1 MIVWF
6 TILAFATVFG
16 VTINFFVSVNGYN
29 LTYGFYIVF
38 LPIDKL
44 GYSFNWLL
52 NYFYQV
58 LICLGAGTF
67 CAFYF
72 LLMYI
77 FFSHT
82 AYQVDAS
89 ILHAQGMNSVL
100 ESSRIKISSPSIK
113 CNNRN
118 PAESHLALAN
128 RLLVKAR
135 LESIVEKTKNI
146 QKWQHDVQGLLQI
159 TFMVEFVF
167 MGFILCFLLFSFI
180 GSDSRSVMVIILPFV
195 ALPRLFIYCFMG
207 TRMMMKI
214 DNLSAELY
222 ASDWHLMDTKQQKDW
237 QMIVMMSQNMRE
249 FNGIFMPVNLAT
261 FKEVKLNFCIND
273 DLQKETH
280 STGFEV
286 LLLLTCGSAINKL
299 ISLWCENFNPVLGN
313 VHICYVHSPIL
324 RCKWIMDVP

>member
-1 MIVWF
+1 MIVWW
-6 TILAFATVFG
+6 TVLAFAIVFA

-38 LPIDKL
+38 LPINEF

-52 NYFYQV
+52 NYLYQV
-58 LICLGAGTF
+58 LIALGAGTF
-67 CAFYF
+67 CALYF

-82 AYQVDAS
+82 AYQVDVS

-100 ESSRIKISSPSIK
+100 ESSRIKIPSTSIRR
-113 CNNRN
+113 NNRN
-118 PAESHLALAN
+118 PVESHSALVS

-135 LESIVEKTKNI
+135 LESIVEKTRNI

-180 GSDSRSVMVIILPFV
+180 GSDSRSVMVILLPFV
-195 ALPRLFIYCFMG
+195 FLPRLFIYCFMG
-207 TRMMMKI
+207 TRLMMKV
-214 DNLSAELY
+214 DNLSAVLY

-237 QMIVMMSQNMRE
+237 QMIIMMSQNMRK
-249 FNGIFMPVNLAT
+249 FHGIFMPVNLAT
-261 FKEVKLNFCIND
+261 FKEVK
-273 DLQKETH
+273 T
-280 STGFEV
+280 EV
-286 LLLLTCGSAINKL
+286 L
-299 ISLWCENFNPVLGN
+299 
-313 VHICYVHSPIL
+313 
-324 RCKWIMDVP
+324 